1 MDRNWLC
8 HRVFSVP
15 CCWSLLQYVSTIM
28 GFSSF
33 HLITQLGS
41 LLFKS
46 LKLSSIR
53 INESFCYW
61 VWTGCKFLE
70 ELHLDQIK
78 KTKSIAL
85 TVLLLNGCTGLQWMK
100 CSVIFKCLQ
109 RYLCRSHY
117 GGNLIQL
124 KIKQCS
130 FLLLTASTFRFQ
142 GKYFEF
148 PINVI
153 PLLLHVLVDV

>member
-1 MDRNWLC
+1 M
-8 HRVFSVP
+8 P
-15 CCWSLLQYVSTIM
+15 PSLLRSMLLESLTVCINNNGILKFPSYYSI
-28 GFSSF
+28 GFSS
-33 HLITQLGS
+33 L
-41 LLFKS
+41 KS

-100 CSVIFKCLQ
+100 CSVIFKCLL